1 MRYHARKRRIVKRWG
16 EAARA
21 AREERGGSTAVE
33 FALVAPFF
41 FGLIFSIFEIGW
53 FYFINSQVDA
63 ATTEAA
69 RLIRTGQ
76 VQKANLTKED
86 FFEEVCNRLVVFNTC
101 DNALTVEVQRFA
113 SFAALAADTSSVACA
128 DDDTA
133 TIDALAYQ
141 PGLDNEVIRLRVC
154 VLYKTINPA
163 LGVNVADRANG
174 KRRLYG
180 SYLLRNE
187 PFSRAAN

>member
-1 MRYHARKRRIVKRWG
+1 MLHYARRRRIVRRWS
-16 EAARA
+16 EVARA
-21 AREERGGSTAVE
+21 ARDARSGSTAVE
-33 FALVAPFF
+33 FALVAPVF
-41 FGLIFSIFEIGW
+41 FGLIFSVFEIGW
-53 FYFINSQVDA
+53 FYFINSQIDA

-76 VQKANLTKED
+76 VQRANLTKEE
-86 FFEEVCNRLVVFNTC
+86 FYEEVCNRLVVLNTC
-101 DNALTVEVQRFA
+101 DNAVTVEVTRFA
-113 SFAALAADTSSVACA
+113 SFSALAADTSSIACA

-141 PGLDNEVIRLRVC
+141 PGSDNEVIRLRVC
-154 VLYKTINPA
+154 VLYQTINPA

-187 PFSRAAN
+187 PFSRSTE